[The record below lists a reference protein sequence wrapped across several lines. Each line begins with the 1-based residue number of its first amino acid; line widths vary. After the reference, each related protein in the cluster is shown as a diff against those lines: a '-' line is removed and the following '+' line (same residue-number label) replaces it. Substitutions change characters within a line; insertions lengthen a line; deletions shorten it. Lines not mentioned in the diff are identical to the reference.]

1 MFDLLYLN
9 GESLVKKPLIE
20 RRNLL
25 KQHFKEIDGEWRFVT
40 SMDMTAMEDVQDF
53 LEESIKG
60 NCEGLMIKTLEKEA
74 TYEIAKRSHNWL
86 KLKKDYLDSCGD
98 TLDLVVIGGYLGKG
112 KRTGTYGG
120 FLLACYDQE
129 SEEFQS
135 ICKIGTGFSDE
146 ALQQHSDCLKN
157 HLIENPKT
165 YYRFDGTHEPDH
177 WFDTVQVWEVKCADL
192 SLSPV
197 HRAGI
202 GIIDS
207 EKGISLRFPRFI
219 RVREDKTVEQATS
232 SQQVASMYSSQEQV
246 KNQIGGTN
254 KSSEDFY

>member
-1 MFDLLYLN
+1 
-9 GESLVKKPLIE
+9 
-20 RRNLL
+20 
-25 KQHFKEIDGEWRFVT
+25 
-40 SMDMTAMEDVQDF
+40 
-53 LEESIKG
+53 
-60 NCEGLMIKTLEKEA
+60 
-74 TYEIAKRSHNWL
+74 
-86 KLKKDYLDSCGD
+86 
-98 TLDLVVIGGYLGKG
+98 
-112 KRTGTYGG
+112 
-120 FLLACYDQE
+120 
-129 SEEFQS
+129 
-135 ICKIGTGFSDE
+135 
-146 ALQQHSDCLKN
+146 
-157 HLIENPKT
+157 
-165 YYRFDGTHEPDH
+165 
-177 WFDTVQVWEVKCADL
+177 L